1 MSDGGK
7 GSKPRPFSVSD
18 IEYADRWEAIFHK
31 DKKPELREVVEY
43 DSRKMLTAE
52 NHLQALADEN
62 QRLGLYD

>member
-7 GSKPRPFSVSD
+7 GSKPRPISVSD

-31 DKKPELREVVEY
+31 DKKPELREVVEH
-43 DSRKMLTAE
+43 SSHKMLTAE